1 MWQDWCRCNVCALTA
16 GSLSQWL
23 QVLYE
28 LSFWR
33 AVKALQMNKRVES
46 AENDK
51 DWLFQLM
58 TCRKQ
63 RSEMAGNS
71 LRNMLIAVPDA
82 CLWWLLIA
90 RPYQQVLFI
99 PACTVCTFY
108 PDYNCTISNAH
119 TFSCLSARGD
129 SSAWIHCRPKASTY
143 SLHLLPSCLQRLIK
157 THSYT
162 LWRYRSLTPRAHTGS
177 VIKR

>member
-1 MWQDWCRCNVCALTA
+1 MSWAFGELLKLYKWIKGLK
-16 GSLSQWL
+16 
-23 QVLYE
+23 VLKMIKTDYF
-28 LSFWR
+28 SWWR
-33 AVKALQMNKRVES
+33 A
-46 AENDK
+46 
-51 DWLFQLM
+51 
-58 TCRKQ
+58 
-63 RSEMAGNS
+63 GN
-71 LRNMLIAVPDA
+71 RDPKWPETHWEIMLIA

-119 TFSCLSARGD
+119 TFSCLPARGD

-177 VIKR
+177 VIKKIKQTLCFLQSEAG